1 VTVRSETKEAE
12 VPGANRPD
20 AAGDTATQAV
30 AAPTVGGSVSTRAA
44 STGDGSRAAGLK
56 LPEVG
61 ALFVFLVA
69 LSAYFGLTT
78 PQFFTWA
85 NIVNIL
91 DAVAVIGIVAAPV
104 TLLMVAGQIDLSVGS
119 GLALCAVLMAVVG
132 TDEGVLVGIL
142 VVLGVGVGIG
152 VINGFVV
159 TVVGVNSLITTLAM
173 LAMLVGAAQ
182 LISDGQ
188 TVPLRDFGGLGTSR
202 PFANLPISVLILIGV
217 SLLFWL
223 LSRYTVFGRSMYAT
237 GANAAAARLVG
248 IRSKRNIVIA
258 FVLIGL
264 CVALSALI
272 QVSQLGAASHNNGLG
287 LELAVITAVVLG
299 GTSLA
304 GGRGTVPGT
313 LIGLLIIGVLNNGL
327 VLNNVDPFWQDVA
340 RGGLLLFATAFDQ
353 LRLRVLND

>member
-1 VTVRSETKEAE
+1 VIVTSEST
-12 VPGANRPD
+12 GANVPVPT
-20 AAGDTATQAV
+20 TADRSGT
-30 AAPTVGGSVSTRAA
+30 
-44 STGDGSRAAGLK
+44 TGDEATTTGSAPPAAGLR
-56 LPEVG
+56 LPELG
-61 ALFVFLVA
+61 ALLVFLVT

-78 PQFFTWA
+78 PQFFTWP
-85 NIVNIL
+85 NMVNIL

-119 GLALCAVLMAVVG
+119 GLAVCAVLMAVVG
-132 TDEGVLVGIL
+132 TDEGLLVGIL
-142 VVLGVGVGIG
+142 LAVGVGIG
-152 VINGFVV
+152 IGMVNGFFV
-159 TVVGVNSLITTLAM
+159 TVIGVNSLITTLAM
-173 LAMLVGAAQ
+173 LAILVGAAQ

-202 PFANLPISVLILIGV
+202 PFADIPISVLIFVAV
-217 SLLFWL
+217 SLLFWFL
-223 LSRYTVFGRSMYAT
+223 TRYTVFGRSMYAT
-237 GANAAAARLVG
+237 GSNPAAARLVG
-248 IRSKRNIVIA
+248 IRSKRNIVVA

-313 LIGLLIIGVLNNGL
+313 VLGLLIIGVLDNGL
-327 VLNNVDPFWQDVA
+327 VLKNVDPFWQDVA
-340 RGGLLLFATAFDQ
+340 RGGLLLFATSFDQ
-353 LRLRVLND
+353 LRLRLMNS

>member
-1 VTVRSETKEAE
+1 VRGESKGANAPIAGA
-12 VPGANRPD
+12 PGAAEN
-20 AAGDTATQAV
+20 AATTGAPAQATNGE
-30 AAPTVGGSVSTRAA
+30 TSA
-44 STGDGSRAAGLK
+44 SSATSGPSSSAAGLK
-56 LPEVG
+56 LPELG
-61 ALFVFLVA
+61 ALLVFLIG

-152 VINGFVV
+152 VINGFFV
-159 TVVGVNSLITTLAM
+159 TAVGVNSLITTLAM

-202 PFANLPISVLILIGV
+202 PFADLPISVLIFIGI
-217 SLLFWL
+217 SLTFWFI
-223 LSRYTVFGRSMYAT
+223 SRYTVFGRSMYAT

-248 IRSKRNIVIA
+248 IRSKRNIVLA

-340 RGGLLLFATAFDQ
+340 RGGLLLFATSFDQ
-353 LRLRVLND
+353 LRLRLMNN